1 MISAYE
7 DAIVKAA
14 SSIVKGERERERLAR
29 NQAIVDR
36 DRGRMPAPPKGR
48 ATRSPAERGDVSNQS
63 KPAPKAPVDP
73 ERQEIYDK
81 IDQISEGQSST
92 SPQPSGGIMGAAKK
106 LADRASGAVS
116 GAASGA
122 RDAVMGTDG
131 GEQDQTMQRIM
142 NRPGSA
148 VSEGTRQSAEGE
160 FSGSPGLVGAAKD
173 IAGRAVEGAQGMA
186 SSAMTRGKGILGA
199 AKSMVNRGKDAF
211 NRVNTPENRAA
222 ASEAMSRT
230 GQRVGQGIIGA
241 AKTIGRGAVEGA
253 KAAGRGYSSLASEV
267 VPRVDAAG
275 AAAGRGLVQGAKAL
289 ASGTQRA
296 AGRMAY
302 GEVDPATGQRVGRGS
317 SGFINPDDKLG
328 TAGAAIRGALT
339 GQGAMPAI
347 EARNER
353 RLGLDREQQAGVR
366 SAARD
371 LTQMENRGN
380 LRGSTQQAM
389 INESRGGNMAP
400 INTMSTTGSTMSTG
414 AGAGAP
420 AAGGAAPA
428 APAPGGAA
436 PAAGG
441 AAPTPQGNQ
450 TAENILAQR
459 AGAQLA
465 DADARANT
473 RTNFGSLGANVL
485 GLGLP
490 AALGAARSALTRRG
504 GRRDQKTALGQLNT
518 LAGTDPSTFAA
529 SSDDPYD
536 DFWDLQKTMHTF
548 RIRDSTEALRYA
560 YQ

>member
-1 MISAYE
+1 MTNAALVHAAMILSKQDDVRQRAYDLASRVNTDGSVNLSPE
-7 DAIVKAA
+7 KFEEKRQADNQRTRDAVYGKGAVRGTKDAISSAA
-14 SSIVKGERERERLAR
+14 SSIA
-29 NQAIVDR
+29 N
-36 DRGRMPAPPKGR
+36 R
-48 ATRSPAERGDVSNQS
+48 A
-63 KPAPKAPVDP
+63 K
-73 ERQEIYDK
+73 
-81 IDQISEGQSST
+81 
-92 SPQPSGGIMGAAKK
+92 
-106 LADRASGAVS
+106 

-122 RDAVMGTDG
+122 RGAVLGTEGTDAADADINRRFSKLTG
-131 GEQDQTMQRIM
+131 GDS
-142 NRPGSA
+142 SA
-148 VSEGTRQSAEGE
+148 DPEGVFQGRR
-160 FSGSPGLVGAAKD
+160 GLVGAAQD
-173 IAGRAVEGAQGMA
+173 IAGRAVESGQGMA

-199 AKSMVNRGKDAF
+199 AKDLAGRAVSGAKDAV

-230 GQRVGQGIIGA
+230 GQRVGQGILGA

-275 AAAGRGLVQGAKAL
+275 AAAGKGLVRGAKAL

-366 SAARD
+366 SAARN
-371 LTQMENRGN
+371 LRQMENRGN
-380 LRGSTQQAM
+380 LRATTEQAM

-400 INTMSTTGSTMSTG
+400 INTMSTTGSTMSTGG

-441 AAPTPQGNQ
+441 AAPTTGGNQ
-450 TAENILAQR
+450 AAQTILAQR

-490 AALGAARSALTRRG
+490 AAVGAARSALTRRG

-548 RIRDSTEALRYA
+548 RIKDSTEALRYA